1 MKKFWNWLRNDADG
15 ESELYLDGAI
25 ASETWWG
32 DEVTPAAFQAELKQ
46 HTGDVTVWINSPG
59 GDVFAAA
66 QIYTMLRNHPGKVTV
81 KIHGIAA
88 SAASVVAM
96 AGDTTLISP
105 VGMLMIHNPST
116 MAAGEKKDM
125 EQAIAVLEEVKESIL
140 NAYVAKT
147 GLSRN
152 RLAKM
157 MDAETWLNANEA
169 IRLGFVDGILFAED
183 DPDKKPEKE
192 EPEENPDDPDK
203 KPEGEPDEPDEP
215 DKKPEGEPD
224 EPDEPDKKPE
234 GEPDEPDEPDKKE
247 PPAQAYSQK
256 QTMRS
261 FLAKLGQSKSDKTVD
276 ATQLRARLN
285 LLKP

>member
-15 ESELYLDGAI
+15 ENELYLDGAI
-25 ASETWWG
+25 ADESWWG
-32 DEVTPAAFQAELKQ
+32 DEVTPAAFQAELKK

-66 QIYTMLRNHPGKVTV
+66 QIYTMLRNHSGKITV

-116 MAAGEKKDM
+116 LAAGEKKDM
-125 EQAIAVLEEVKESIL
+125 EQAITILEEVKESIL
-140 NAYVAKT
+140 NAYEEKT

-157 MDAETWLNANEA
+157 MDAETWLNAKEA
-169 IRLGFVDGILFAED
+169 HRLGFVDGILFAED
-183 DPDKKPEKE
+183 DPQKKTPVEPEEDPDEPDDPDESEDPDDPE
-192 EPEENPDDPDK
+192 EPEEDPDK
-203 KPEGEPDEPDEP
+203 E
-215 DKKPEGEPD
+215 
-224 EPDEPDKKPE
+224 
-234 GEPDEPDEPDKKE
+234 KE
-247 PPAQAYSQK
+247 RPAQAYSQK
-256 QTMRS
+256 RMVQS
-261 FLAKLGQSKSDKTVD
+261 FLTKLGQKQSHKTVD
-276 ATQLRARLN
+276 AAQLRARLN

>member
-25 ASETWWG
+25 ADESWWG

-46 HTGDVTVWINSPG
+46 HIGDVTVWINSPG

-140 NAYVAKT
+140 NAYAAKT

-169 IRLGFVDGILFAED
+169 MRLGFVDGILFAED
-183 DPDKKPEKE
+183 DPEKKPDGK
-192 EPEENPDDPDK
+192 D
-203 KPEGEPDEPDEP
+203 PEGEPEEKPDDPEEPDGTP
-215 DKKPEGEPD
+215 DKK
-224 EPDEPDKKPE
+224 
-234 GEPDEPDEPDKKE
+234 KE
-247 PPAQAYSQK
+247 SPAQAYSQR
-256 QTMRS
+256 QMMQS
-261 FLAKLGQSKSDKTVD
+261 FLAKLGQSKSDRTVD
-276 ATQLRARLN
+276 AAQLRARLN

>member
-1 MKKFWNWLRNDADG
+1 MKKFWNWLRNNADG

-66 QIYTMLRNHPGKVTV
+66 QIYTMLRNHPGKITV

-125 EQAIAVLEEVKESIL
+125 EQAITVLEEVKESIL

-169 IRLGFVDGILFAED
+169 MRLGFVDGILFAEE
-183 DPDKKPEKE
+183 DPDKKPEEEKDPE
-192 EPEENPDDPDK
+192 EDEPEENP
-203 KPEGEPDEPDEP
+203 EETPDEPNEEPEEDPEKPEEEEP
-215 DKKPEGEPD
+215 DKK
-224 EPDEPDKKPE
+224 
-234 GEPDEPDEPDKKE
+234 KE
-247 PPAQAYSQK
+247 QPAQAYSQK
-256 QTMRS
+256 RMMQS
-261 FLAKLGQSKSDKTVD
+261 FLAKLGQSNKTVD
-276 ATQLRARLN
+276 AAQLRARLN

>member
-66 QIYTMLRNHPGKVTV
+66 QIYTMLRNHSGKVTV

-140 NAYVAKT
+140 NAYAAKT

-169 IRLGFVDGILFAED
+169 MRLGFVDGILFAED
-183 DPDKKPEKE
+183 DPDKKPEEEEPDE
-192 EPEENPDDPDK
+192 EPEENPD
-203 KPEGEPDEPDEP
+203 EPDEEP
-215 DKKPEGEPD
+215 EK
-224 EPDEPDKKPE
+224 
-234 GEPDEPDEPDKKE
+234 EPDEPDEPDKKE
-247 PPAQAYSQK
+247 PPAQAYSRK
-256 QTMRS
+256 QTMQS
-261 FLAKLGQSKSDKTVD
+261 FLAKLGQSKSDRTVD
-276 ATQLRARLN
+276 AAQLRARLN

>member
-1 MKKFWNWLRNDADG
+1 MNRFWKWMKNEAGAERD
-15 ESELYLDGAI
+15 LYLDGAI
-25 ASETWWG
+25 AQDSWFE
-32 DEVTPAAFQAELKQ
+32 DDVTPAAFQAELKQ

-66 QIYTMLRNHPGKVTV
+66 QIYTMLRNHAGKVTV

-105 VGMLMIHNPST
+105 VGMLMIHNSST

-169 IRLGFVDGILFAED
+169 KRLGFVDGILFAEEE
-183 DPDKKPEKE
+183 PDE
-192 EPEENPDDPDK
+192 EPEENPDE
-203 KPEGEPDEPDEP
+203 PEEEPEKEPDEPD
-215 DKKPEGEPD
+215 D
-224 EPDEPDKKPE
+224 
-234 GEPDEPDEPDKKE
+234 PDKKE

-256 QTMRS
+256 RMVQS

-276 ATQLRARLN
+276 AVQLRARLN

>member
-1 MKKFWNWLRNDADG
+1 MKKFWNWLHNDADG
-15 ESELYLDGAI
+15 ENELYLNGAI
-25 ASETWWG
+25 ADESWWG

-125 EQAIAVLEEVKESIL
+125 EQAIAVLDEVKESIL

-157 MDAETWLNANEA
+157 MDAETWLSAGEA
-169 IRLGFVDGILFAED
+169 QRLGFVDGVLFATD
-183 DPDKKPEKE
+183 DPEKKPDGK
-192 EPEENPDDPDK
+192 D
-203 KPEGEPDEPDEP
+203 PEGEPEEKPDDPEEPDGTP
-215 DKKPEGEPD
+215 DKE
-224 EPDEPDKKPE
+224 
-234 GEPDEPDEPDKKE
+234 KE
-247 PPAQAYSQK
+247 PPAQAYSQR
-256 QTMRS
+256 QMMQS
-261 FLAKLGQSKSDKTVD
+261 FLAKLEQTKTKTDKTVD
-276 ATQLRARLN
+276 AAQLRVRLN
-285 LLKP
+285 LLRP

>member
-25 ASETWWG
+25 ADSTWWG
-32 DEVTPAAFQAELKQ
+32 DEVTPAMFQAELKK

-66 QIYTMLRNHPGKVTV
+66 QIYTMLRNHSGKITV

-116 MAAGEKKDM
+116 LASGEKKDM
-125 EQAIAVLEEVKESIL
+125 EQAIAILEEVKESIL
-140 NAYVAKT
+140 NAYEEKT
-147 GLSRN
+147 GLSRS

-157 MDAETWLNANEA
+157 MDAETWLNAKEA
-169 IRLGFVDGILFAED
+169 QRLGFVDGILFAED
-183 DPDKKPEKE
+183 DPQKKQPE
-192 EPEENPDDPDK
+192 EPDVPDD
-203 KPEGEPDEPDEP
+203 PDEPDES
-215 DKKPEGEPD
+215 DEPETPD
-224 EPDEPDKKPE
+224 EPDN
-234 GEPDEPDEPDKKE
+234 PDEPEKQT
-247 PPAQAYSQK
+247 AQAYSQK
-256 QTMRS
+256 RMVQS
-261 FLAKLGQSKSDKTVD
+261 FLVKLGQKQSHKTVD
-276 ATQLRARLN
+276 AAQLRARLN

>member
-1 MKKFWNWLRNDADG
+1 MQTAR
-15 ESELYLDGAI
+15 
-25 ASETWWG
+25 ASCIW
-32 DEVTPAAFQAELKQ
+32 
-46 HTGDVTVWINSPG
+46 TVPL
-59 GDVFAAA
+59 
-66 QIYTMLRNHPGKVTV
+66 IYTMLRNHPGKVTV

-140 NAYVAKT
+140 NAYVEKT

-169 IRLGFVDGILFAED
+169 MRLGFVDGILFAED
-183 DPDKKPEKE
+183 DPDKKPE
-192 EPEENPDDPDK
+192 EN
-203 KPEGEPDEPDEP
+203 PDEPDEE
-215 DKKPEGEPD
+215 PEE
-224 EPDEPDKKPE
+224 
-234 GEPDEPDEPDKKE
+234 EPDEPDEPDKKE
-247 PPAQAYSQK
+247 PPAQAYSRK
-256 QTMRS
+256 QTMQS

-276 ATQLRARLN
+276 AAQLRARLN

>member
-116 MAAGEKKDM
+116 MAAGETKDM

-140 NAYVAKT
+140 NAYAAKT

-169 IRLGFVDGILFAED
+169 MRLGFVDGILFAED

-192 EPEENPDDPDK
+192 EPEENPDD
-203 KPEGEPDEPDEP
+203 
-215 DKKPEGEPD
+215 
-224 EPDEPDKKPE
+224 PDKKPE

>member
-1 MKKFWNWLRNDADG
+1 MKNEAG
-15 ESELYLDGAI
+15 VESDLYLDGAI
-25 ASETWWG
+25 AQDSWFE
-32 DEVTPAAFQAELKQ
+32 DDVTPAAFQAELKQ

-169 IRLGFVDGILFAED
+169 KRLGFVDGILFAED
-183 DPDKKPEKE
+183 DPDKKPEE
-192 EPEENPDDPDK
+192 EPEEDAPEEKPEENPDEPDEEPEEEPDEPDDPDK
-203 KPEGEPDEPDEP
+203 KEPS
-215 DKKPEGEPD
+215 
-224 EPDEPDKKPE
+224 
-234 GEPDEPDEPDKKE
+234 
-247 PPAQAYSQK
+247 AQAYSQK
-256 QTMRS
+256 RMVQS
-261 FLAKLGQSKSDKTVD
+261 FLTKLGQSKSDRTVD
-276 ATQLRARLN
+276 AVQLRARLN